1 MKKKYLLL
9 FTNSFPYGKGEQYLE
24 NELPYYSNEFKRIIF
39 VPVNLSGKKR
49 TIPQNAEV
57 LNIHPKVNYSKTKYI
72 SSFSKFNSLFRQEKK
87 LKNKIGGSKIKH
99 YKLFYNA
106 SVYAEA
112 INNWLNEQSI
122 ERNQT
127 VFYSYWF
134 YHWVT
139 VMSELRNLNYDGRYI
154 SRAHLYDAYDYL
166 EYNYWGSKKLFSLDK
181 LICISDHA
189 KKYFNESYSQNL
201 DKIQT
206 LRLGVAN
213 QELSLFGKGK
223 DKFTLVSCSSIRA
236 DKRLDFILEVLKN
249 ISLKIKW
256 IHFGDGPLKA
266 DIENRIKNL
275 PENVEAEL
283 KGFTPNSE
291 LLNYYKNNQIDL
303 FINLSLREGISVSL
317 MEAISF
323 GIPVLGTNIFGTTE
337 IVTNKTG
344 ILVDLDDSAQ
354 AVADKIINHIN
365 TGMRR
370 EEIRKFQQEYFS
382 AEKNYSEFR
391 KILLDE

>member
-1 MKKKYLLL
+1 MNFKTLIL
-9 FTNSFPYGKGEQYLE
+9 FTNSYPYGNGEQYLE
-24 NELPYYSNEFKRIIF
+24 NEFPHYSNDFKRIIF
-39 VPVNLSGKKR
+39 VPVKLIGEKR
-49 TIPQNAEV
+49 AIPNNAED
-57 LNIHPKVNYSKTKYI
+57 LDIHSKVNYSKSKYI
-72 SSFSKFNSLFRQEKK
+72 SLFPKFNSSFKHEKK
-87 LKNKIGGSKIKH
+87 LRNKIGGTKKQH

-112 INNWLNEQSI
+112 IDKWLEEQNI
-122 ERNQT
+122 DRNLT

-139 VMSELRNLNYDGRYI
+139 VMSELRNLNNYGRYI
-154 SRAHLYDAYDYL
+154 SRAHLYDTYDYL
-166 EYNYWGSKKLFSLDK
+166 EYNYWGGKKLFSLDK
-181 LICISDHA
+181 LICISDHS
-189 KKYFNESYSQNL
+189 KKYFNDNYSQNL

-206 LRLGVAN
+206 QRLGVAN
-213 QELSLFGKGK
+213 QELSLLRERKNE
-223 DKFTLVSCSSIRA
+223 FTLISCSSIRT

-249 ISLKIKW
+249 LSLKIKW

-283 KGFTPNSE
+283 KGFIPNSE

-303 FINLSLREGISVSL
+303 FINLSSREGIPVSL

-323 GIPVLGTNIFGTTE
+323 GIPVLGTNVFGTPE
-337 IVTNKTG
+337 LVSNKTG

-354 AVADKIINHIN
+354 AVAEKITNHLN
-365 TGMRR
+365 TVIRR
-370 EEIRKFQQEYFS
+370 KEIRKFQQEYFS

-391 KILLDE
+391 KILLNE